1 MTSLFNSHPA
11 SHQNRKA
18 QEMNAKKRLEV
29 TLSQI
34 ANANGRLS
42 REQIKRLIDAA
53 DIVFAVVADEG
64 EEPASFLVKG
74 EEKLRRIQRSGQD
87 TGVQLSAF
95 WCSDPERA
103 LALRQ
108 AFGDGR
114 LIH

>member
-11 SHQNRKA
+11 SHKNRKA

-34 ANANGRLS
+34 ANANGSLS

-74 EEKLRRIQRSGQD
+74 EEKLRRIQRSGQN
-87 TGVQLSAF
+87 TGVQVSAF
-95 WCSDPERA
+95 WCSDPQHA
-103 LALRQ
+103 LVLQRTL
-108 AFGDGR
+108 GDGR
-114 LIH
+114 LVQ

>member
-1 MTSLFNSHPA
+1 
-11 SHQNRKA
+11 
-18 QEMNAKKRLEV
+18 MNAKKRLEV

-34 ANANGRLS
+34 ANANGSLS

-64 EEPASFLVKG
+64 AEEPASFLVKG
-74 EEKLRRIQRSGQD
+74 EEKLRRIQRSGQN